1 MTSQEQIAVYLA
13 DETKLYQEWYQQ
25 VIRPDEDAT
34 SQPIA
39 TMPSLGEIKAMAKA
53 WWQRL
58 YAKNKTVMRK
68 LFCKTPLRNGET
80 ACVWWKRI
88 RDISHESRD
97 LIVAIMVDLALAPLI
112 HPSHLEVSVTVI
124 VTNHFLDLVCEG
136 EECGG

>member
-13 DETKLYQEWYQQ
+13 DETKLYQDWYQQ
-25 VIRPDEDAT
+25 VIRSDEDAT

-39 TMPSLGEIKAMAKA
+39 TMPSVAELKAMAKE

-58 YAKNKTVMRK
+58 YAKNQTVMRK
-68 LFCKTPLRNGET
+68 WFCKTPLRHGET

-97 LIVAIMVDLALAPLI
+97 LIIAIMVDLALAPII

-124 VTNHFLDLVCEG
+124 VTNHFLDMVCEG
-136 EECGG
+136 EECGD

>member
-13 DETKLYQEWYQQ
+13 DETKLYQDWYQQ
-25 VIRPDEDAT
+25 VIRSDEDAT
-34 SQPIA
+34 LQPIA
-39 TMPSLGEIKAMAKA
+39 TMPSLGEIKAMAKD

-88 RDISHESRD
+88 RDLSHESRD
-97 LIVAIMVDLALAPLI
+97 LIIATMVDLALAPLI

-124 VTNHFLDLVCEG
+124 VTNHFLDMVCEG

>member
-1 MTSQEQIAVYLA
+1 MTSQEQIAVYLV
-13 DETKLYQEWYQQ
+13 DETKLYQDWYQQ
-25 VIRPDEDAT
+25 VIRSDEDAT
-34 SQPIA
+34 LQPIA
-39 TMPSLGEIKAMAKA
+39 TMPSLGEIKAMAKD

-68 LFCKTPLRNGET
+68 LFCNTPLRNGET

-97 LIVAIMVDLALAPLI
+97 LIIAMMVDLALAPLI

-124 VTNHFLDLVCEG
+124 VTNHFLDMVCEG
-136 EECGG
+136 EECGD